1 MSKSSHRQPRR
12 AKIHEKPRKTP
23 TQERGQRKVDQLLD
37 ATAEVFA
44 DVGYEAATT
53 NAIAARAGVPIGS
66 LYQFFRN
73 KDALLLA
80 LGQRYADQMRE
91 VQEGMLGSAPE
102 LPLPE
107 LYHRIIHTM
116 ADFHER
122 HPGFRPLFFGSATQG
137 LLADVAASISAGCV
151 DRVDKVLAVR
161 MPWLNAQRRRLYA
174 TVNVEVVKNLLP
186 LAASGDAKWRESVL
200 EEIKTLLLA
209 HMEHVR
215 REHGQPES

>member
-12 AKIHEKPRKTP
+12 TKIHTKPRRVP

-37 ATAEVFA
+37 AAAEVFA
-44 DVGYEAATT
+44 EVGYDAATT

-80 LGQRYADQMRE
+80 LGQRYAEQMRE
-91 VQEGMLGSAPE
+91 VQDTMLEGAAEM
-102 LPLPE
+102 PLPE

-116 ADFHER
+116 ADFHAR
-122 HPGFRPLFFGSATQG
+122 HPGFRPLFFGSATAG
-137 LLADVAASISAGCV
+137 LLSEVTAAISAGCI
-151 DRVDKVLAVR
+151 DRVEKVLAVR
-161 MPWLNAQRRRLYA
+161 EPWLDPERRRLFA
-174 TVNVEVVKNLLP
+174 TLNVEVVKNLLP
-186 LAASGDAKWRESVL
+186 LASSGDAKWREAVL

-209 HMEHVR
+209 HMEQVR
-215 REHGQPES
+215 KVFERQK